1 MLKFKCMLTL
11 KVVLVLGLCLRCSPV
26 LAREKKSLEFG
37 LESEFELKIKLAF
50 ELDFEL
56 VLKRQIVVSV
66 V

>member
-1 MLKFKCMLTL
+1 MHAHVKGRVSVGFMFALFSCFSA
-11 KVVLVLGLCLRCSPV
+11 G
-26 LAREKKSLEFG
+26 EKSLEFG
-37 LESEFELKIKLAF
+37 LEFEFELKIKLDF